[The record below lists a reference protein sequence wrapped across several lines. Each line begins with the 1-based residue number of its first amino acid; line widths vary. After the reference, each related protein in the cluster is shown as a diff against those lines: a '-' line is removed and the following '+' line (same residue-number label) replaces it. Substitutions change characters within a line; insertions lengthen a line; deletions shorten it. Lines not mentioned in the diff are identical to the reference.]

1 LCFHYLAESLGNEST
16 SFSSALK
23 PTGKKGKLISVS

>member
-23 PTGKKGKLISVS
+23 PTGKKKAN